1 MQLATATPVPLSGG
15 KPAGPVRMALVQALR
30 NGAYGTYDVLAQSLG
45 LPERDVSRTLWE
57 LRREGLADVRT
68 HSKAHGRR
76 RGRPR
81 VVYGPRAANDSP
93 FSAPLDALRFAG
105 QVWR

>member
-1 MQLATATPVPLSGG
+1 MQLATATPTGG

-45 LPERDVSRTLWE
+45 LPERKVCRTLWE
-57 LRREGLADVRT
+57 LRREGLADVQANP
-68 HSKAHGRR
+68 KAHGR

-93 FSAPLDALRFAG
+93 FSDPLDALRFAG